1 MYESSG
7 SLTDKL
13 IETNS
18 GNLYHDMGLF
28 GECLA
33 AVDPIRDS
41 GIIGS
46 FKAKYCTV
54 FFHQKQPPNN
64 SSVGGEGQE
73 MMSSNE
79 GEPLNNTS
87 NFVYPS
93 VAFCIPSTCSARELR
108 SAVANRVRHLSLVSV
123 TSEDFCYT
131 AEKIETNR
139 TFSYGAISTR
149 LIGNKHKVFFKIK
162 FQFLLIN
169 SI

>member
-1 MYESSG
+1 MFESSG

-18 GNLYHDMGLF
+18 GNVYHDMGLF

-33 AVDPIRDS
+33 AIDPIRDT

-46 FKAKYCTV
+46 FNAKYCTV
-54 FFHQKQPPNN
+54 FFHPKPTINN
-64 SSVGGEGQE
+64 SSASSGKEGEILTK
-73 MMSSNE
+73 NE

-87 NFVYPS
+87 NFAYPS
-93 VAFCIPSTCSARELR
+93 VAFCIPSTCNARELR

-131 AEKIETNR
+131 AEKIENNK
-139 TFSYGAISTR
+139 TFSYGAILTR
-149 LIGNKHKVFFKIK
+149 
-162 FQFLLIN
+162 
-169 SI
+169 

>member
-18 GNLYHDMGLF
+18 GNLHHDMGLF

-33 AVDPIRDS
+33 AVDPIRDHD
-41 GIIGS
+41 IIGS
-46 FKAKYCTV
+46 FQAKYCTV
-54 FFHQKQPPNN
+54 FFHPKPSTNN
-64 SSVGGEGQE
+64 SFAGAGDEAQE
-73 MMSSNE
+73 INSSQ

-108 SAVANRVRHLSLVSV
+108 SAVADRVRHLSLVSV

-131 AEKIETNR
+131 PETIRTNR
-139 TFSYGAISTR
+139 TLFSYGAILTR
-149 LIGNKHKVFFKIK
+149 Y
-162 FQFLLIN
+162 
-169 SI
+169 